1 MAIIWP
7 FLDFWPKY
15 GHDLNQNWY
24 ISYFGHFLPI
34 GSLRK
39 YLKGVHIGNCKNGPN
54 SQNGPKMAKIKKW
67 HYFTKKVAFK
77 YVQIDISSFWMQ
89 LSPIIASQS
98 RNRCAKSKTIKTVIW
113 SKIWPKMPKM
123 AKTMV
128 HYSLFGLTKR
138 PKKFEAILGTSSFF
152 SVVSHG
158 ITPIW
163 GIS

>member
-39 YLKGVHIGNCKNGPN
+39 YLKGVQIGNCKNGWN
-54 SQNGPKMAKIKKW
+54 GKNGPKMAKIQKW
-67 HYFTKKVAFK
+67 HFFSKKVAFK
-77 YVQIDISSFWMQ
+77 YIQVNISSFWMQ

-98 RNRCAKSKTIKTVIW
+98 RNICTEVQNYQNCDLVKN
-113 SKIWPKMPKM
+113 M
-123 AKTMV
+123 AKNAKNCQN
-128 HYSLFGLTKR
+128 YAPLF
-138 PKKFEAILGTSSFF
+138 F
-152 SVVSHG
+152 
-158 ITPIW
+158 IW
-163 GIS
+163 VN